1 MAGILNAMSHS
12 TEAAVLG
19 LDVGTQGA
27 RAIVCTL
34 TGDVLACAEQAF
46 SAGTVATGLPPG
58 YVEQAPE
65 GWWEAISACLRQTLR
80 DCRPERVR
88 ALSVTSTSGTIMLLD
103 AAGRPLTRALMYNDA
118 RAQAEAAEV
127 EAAGA
132 ELAARLGYRFNASF
146 ALSRLLWLA
155 RHQPHLLAAAHHFAH
170 AADFVVGRLTDVY
183 DVTDYSNALKTGYDL
198 SPGPSG
204 FHDRWPD
211 FIGDELGLPTDRL
224 PRVVAPGEVV
234 GSVTAA
240 AAEATGLLPDTP
252 VVAGMT
258 DGCAGQIAAGAVA
271 PGDWNST
278 LGTTLVVKGVTS
290 ALVRDPQGR
299 IYSHRHPDGHWLPGG
314 ASNVGGEVLAA
325 GFPRAELDRL
335 DRSAARVCPT
345 DLIVYPLVRRG
356 ERFPFV
362 APQAEGFQIP
372 FPGRAVECTS
382 DALPNPSAGSRRTG
396 DDAVH
401 YAACLEGV
409 AYVERLAY
417 DTLEA
422 LGAGVGDAIHAA
434 GGAARSDVW
443 MQIRADVLYRRLL
456 RPREPG
462 AAMGAAILAASRT
475 AFDGLIPATRA
486 MVNLERCFEP
496 RPMVA
501 GLYDERY
508 LCFRTAC
515 AERGYV

>member
-1 MAGILNAMSHS
+1 VSHV

-34 TGDVLACAEQAF
+34 SGEVLACAEQSF
-46 SAGTVATGLPPG
+46 PAGTVATGLPPG
-58 YVEQAPE
+58 YAEQAPE
-65 GWWEAISACLRQTLR
+65 GWWNAVGACLRQALR
-80 DCRPERVR
+80 DCRVECVH

-127 EAAGA
+127 AIVGA
-132 ELAARLGYRFNASF
+132 ELAARMGYRFNPSF
-146 ALSRLLWLA
+146 ALCRLLWLA
-155 RHQPHLLAAAHHFAH
+155 RHQPEVVAATRHFAH
-170 AADFVVGRLTDVY
+170 AADFIVGRLTGVY
-183 DVTDYSNALKTGYDL
+183 GVTDYSNALKTGYDL
-198 SPGPSG
+198 SPGPNG
-204 FHDRWPD
+204 FQDCWPD
-211 FIGDELGLPTDRL
+211 FIGNDLGLPTNCF
-224 PRVVAPGEVV
+224 PRVVTPGDVV
-234 GSVTAA
+234 GVVTTP
-240 AAEATGLLPDTP
+240 AAELTGLHPGTP

-299 IYSHRHPDGHWLPGG
+299 VYSHRHPDGHWLPGG
-314 ASNVGGEVLAA
+314 ASNVGGEVLAV
-325 GFPRAELDRL
+325 GFPHADLARL

-345 DLIVYPLVRRG
+345 DLVVYPLVRRG

-362 APQAEGFQIP
+362 APQAEGFHVP
-372 FPGRAVECTS
+372 FPSRAVECTS
-382 DALPNPSAGSRRTG
+382 EVLPNPAASASRLNG
-396 DDAVH
+396 DDVVH

-417 DTLEA
+417 DTLET
-422 LGAGVGDAIHAA
+422 LGAGVGDTIHAA

-443 MQIRADVLYRRLL
+443 MQIRADVLFRTLL
-456 RPREPG
+456 RPNEPG

-475 AFDGLIPATRA
+475 AFDGLVPAARA
-486 MVNLERCFEP
+486 MVKVDRGFEP

-508 LCFRTAC
+508 LCFRSAC
-515 AERGYV
+515 AERGYI